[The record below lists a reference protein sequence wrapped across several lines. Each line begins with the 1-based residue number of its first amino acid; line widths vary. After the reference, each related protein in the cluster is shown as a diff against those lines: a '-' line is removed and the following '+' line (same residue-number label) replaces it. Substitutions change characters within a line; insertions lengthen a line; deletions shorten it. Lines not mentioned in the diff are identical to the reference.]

1 MEYTTIKIPR
11 LTYEAAKKLQ
21 AELAKRGINNLPP
34 QLKSLAESSTCPFC
48 HTQMEGFEV
57 SFYKC
62 KKCGYSRQ
70 RFNVSSSEA
79 DDILRALAL
88 GAIIVLGIAA
98 IAELLGRK

>member
-11 LTYEAAKKLQ
+11 STYEGAKRLQ
-21 AELAKRGINNLPP
+21 AELAKRGINNLP
-34 QLKSLAESSTCPFC
+34 QELKSIAESTVCPFC
-48 HTQMEGFEV
+48 HTQMAGFDV

-70 RFNVSSSEA
+70 RLNVSSPEA
-79 DDILRALAL
+79 NDVLKALAL

-98 IAELLGRK
+98 IAQLLGE